1 MHEHEPRLAGV
12 DAMLDAAAIQ
22 LDEAGLL
29 LERVRA
35 DLDIDP
41 AQFDELERRLTR
53 LHELSRKHQV
63 APEGLEAQ
71 RDALAGELES
81 LRNAAVRLQALD
93 GEITAAASDWRQAAD
108 ALGKART
115 QAATALSQAPP
126 TLLAERGMGGG
137 RLAHPPG
144 PTGR

>member
-1 MHEHEPRLAGV
+1 MARVSGELGRRHERGPRLAGV

-93 GEITAAASDWRQAAD
+93 GEITAAASDWRKAAD
-108 ALGKART
+108 ALGKDRKST
-115 QAATALSQAPP
+115 
-126 TLLAERGMGGG
+126 
-137 RLAHPPG
+137 RLNSSH
-144 PTGR
+144 

>member
-22 LDEAGLL
+22 PDEAGLL

-41 AQFDELERRLTR
+41 AQFDALERRLTR

-63 APEGLEAQ
+63 APGGLEAQ

-81 LRNAAVRLQALD
+81 LRIAAVRLQAL
-93 GEITAAASDWRQAAD
+93 GGAINSAASEWRTAAPPLRQ
-108 ALGKART
+108 
-115 QAATALSQAPP
+115 P
-126 TLLAERGMGGG
+126 
-137 RLAHPPG
+137 
-144 PTGR
+144 

>member
-1 MHEHEPRLAGV
+1 
-12 DAMLDAAAIQ
+12 MLDAAAIQ

-93 GEITAAASDWRQAAD
+93 GEITAAASDWRKAAD
-108 ALGKART
+108 ALGKAR
-115 QAATALSQAPP
+115 AKAGKALSKRSDEHTSELQSLMRISYAVFCVKKQN
-126 TLLAERGMGGG
+126 TYNI
-137 RLAHPPG
+137 RL
-144 PTGR
+144 